1 MVPGSNHNVAT
12 KHIVDY
18 VFTKFS
24 LRQGLA
30 KKSIYVLQG
39 CPISDFFELKSLQNF
54 TTKLQN
60 YFAFMWR
67 IESYWDIHVE
77 NLDLNSKII
86 S

>member
-24 LRQGLA
+24 SRQGLA
-30 KKSIYVLQG
+30 KKKYTCSKVVQF
-39 CPISDFFELKSLQNF
+39 SDFCDLKSLQNF
-54 TTKLQN
+54 RTKLQN
-60 YFAFMWR
+60 YFAFMWL
-67 IESYWDIHVE
+67 IESYWDIHVK
-77 NLDLNSKII
+77 NLDLKPKII

>member
-24 LRQGLA
+24 LRQELV

-39 CPISDFFELKSLQNF
+39 E
-54 TTKLQN
+54 
-60 YFAFMWR
+60 
-67 IESYWDIHVE
+67 
-77 NLDLNSKII
+77 KIGGERA
-86 S
+86 